1 MLKLLQHEIRS
12 RAPGIVGWGLGL
24 SILPIMYVGLYPQ
37 FADELANMQNLMDIA
52 LYQALG
58 ISMASFEGYV
68 ASTVTNLA
76 PVILAIYAVISGT
89 GMLAG
94 EEDDGRLEMIV
105 ALPIPRW
112 QIVTVKAIALGI
124 ALLLILTIVGAAAA
138 LTMAGIAGQVET
150 TVTPLRVF
158 GELMASWPLEMTFA
172 MASLFLGA
180 FSPSRRTAALLA
192 MVVVLVSYF
201 GNNLTNMFPSMEG
214 LRALFPFHYYQATA
228 DALIHGQKP
237 VDLLILTAVALALFA
252 LALIF
257 FQRRDITVGVW
268 PWQRGRARA
277 GGTGGTGGTGGA

>member
-1 MLKLLQHEIRS
+1 MFKLLLHELRS
-12 RAPGIVGWGLGL
+12 RGPGIIGWGLGL
-24 SILPIMYVGLYPQ
+24 SALPLLYIGLYPQ
-37 FADELANMQNLMDIA
+37 FAEELGDMQSMVANIA
-52 LYQALG
+52 FYQALG
-58 ISMASFEGYV
+58 ISMATFEGYV
-68 ASTVTNLA
+68 ASTLTNLA

-89 GMLAG
+89 GTLAG
-94 EEDDGRLEMIV
+94 EEEDGRLEMIV

-124 ALLLILTIVGAAAA
+124 ALLLILAIVGAAAA
-138 LTMAGIAGQVET
+138 LTLAAIAGQVET
-150 TVTPLRVF
+150 TVTPWRLF
-158 GELMASWPLEMTFA
+158 SEMLASWPLIMTFA

-201 GNNLTNMFPSMEG
+201 GNNLTNLFPSMES

-237 VDLLILTAVALALFA
+237 ADLLVLTAVALVLFA
-252 LALIF
+252 LAIFF

-268 PWQRGRARA
+268 VVRRLGRAATSPRS
-277 GGTGGTGGTGGA
+277 

>member
-1 MLKLLQHEIRS
+1 MFKLLLHELRS
-12 RAPGIVGWGLGL
+12 RGPGIIGWGLGL
-24 SILPIMYVGLYPQ
+24 SVLPLLYIGLYPQ
-37 FADELANMQNLMDIA
+37 FAEELGNLQSLTDMA
-52 LYQALG
+52 FYQAMG
-58 ISMASFEGYV
+58 ISLASFEGYV
-68 ASTVTNLA
+68 ASTLTNLA

-89 GMLAG
+89 GTLAG
-94 EEDDGRLEMIV
+94 EEEDGRLEMIV

-124 ALLLILTIVGAAAA
+124 ALLLILAIVGAAAA
-138 LTMAGIAGQVET
+138 LALAAIAGQVET
-150 TVTPLRVF
+150 TVTPWRLF
-158 GELMASWPLEMTFA
+158 SEMLASWPLIMTFA

-214 LRALFPFHYYQATA
+214 LRVLFPFHYYQATA
-228 DALIHGQKP
+228 DALIQGQKP

-268 PWQRGRARA
+268 PWQRGRAPTA
-277 GGTGGTGGTGGA
+277 EA